1 MPQKL
6 QMFRG
11 NIDDLKS
18 LVEQA
23 GFQGEWSEHRNNHH
37 KFLCQNGAVL
47 NWWDTKKKTINF
59 QGPDF
64 AKSELEEAFVR
75 NLAAQPA
82 ISAVDNP
89 TMITSRA
96 TPEVVEAPP
105 HEVTTPGRA
114 KPKIFIVHGHD
125 DTAREQLEL
134 VLHRLGLDPFVLQH
148 TGGGGLTFIE
158 ALEKQIGKKPTA
170 QFGVVLLTPDDIGYA
185 RRDGPKKAE
194 PRPRQNVV
202 MEMGMLMASLG
213 RERVAVLV
221 KGDLETPSDAH
232 GLIYFSFN
240 SHVREVAPKLAD
252 CICNAGFDIPRENIT
267 KATQ

>member
-1 MPQKL
+1 MPTKL

-11 NIDDLKS
+11 NINDLKS

-37 KFLCQNGAVL
+37 KFVCQNGAVL

-64 AKSELEEAFVR
+64 AKSELEEAFTR

-82 ISAVDNP
+82 ATATEPAAAVM
-89 TMITSRA
+89 TAA
-96 TPEVVEAPP
+96 TQVMMEAPP
-105 HEVTTPGRA
+105 SEVSTKGRS

-148 TGGGGLTFIE
+148 SGGGGMTFIE

-170 QFGVVLLTPDDIGYA
+170 QFGVVLLTPDDIGYSL
-185 RRDGPKKAE
+185 RDGPKKAE
-194 PRPRQNVV
+194 QRPRQNVV

-221 KGDLETPSDAH
+221 KGELETPSDAH

-252 CICNAGFDIPRENIT
+252 CICAAGFDIPRENIT